1 MALTL
6 QFVPYADIEGLGP
19 DNRISKLLGIVKN
32 KNIVLMEGRLK
43 PEEETML
50 IQKTMEAI
58 DKEFKGVELC
68 TIFPEDKNLALFRKI
83 RNNFTSFLLG
93 DREGLTIIGPATIV
107 KEIRRDPNKIQLF
120 TVDIKRK
127 R

>member
-6 QFVPYADIEGLGP
+6 QFVPYADIESL
-19 DNRISKLLGIVKN
+19 DSESRIGKLLGIVKN
-32 KNIVLMEGRLK
+32 KNVVLMEGRLK
-43 PEEETML
+43 PGEETLL

-68 TIFPEDKNLALFRKI
+68 TIFPEDRNLAVFRKI
-83 RNNFTSFLLG
+83 RKNFTSFLLG
-93 DREGLTIIGPATIV
+93 NREGLTIIGPATVV

-120 TVDIKRK
+120 TVDVKR

>member
-6 QFVPYADIEGLGP
+6 QFVPYADIESL
-19 DNRISKLLGIVKN
+19 DSENRIDKLLGIVKN

-43 PEEETML
+43 PGEETLL

-68 TIFPEDKNLALFRKI
+68 TIFPEDRNLAVFRKI
-83 RNNFTSFLLG
+83 RKNFTSFLLG
-93 DREGLTIIGPATIV
+93 NREGLTIIGPATVV

-120 TVDIKRK
+120 TVDIKR